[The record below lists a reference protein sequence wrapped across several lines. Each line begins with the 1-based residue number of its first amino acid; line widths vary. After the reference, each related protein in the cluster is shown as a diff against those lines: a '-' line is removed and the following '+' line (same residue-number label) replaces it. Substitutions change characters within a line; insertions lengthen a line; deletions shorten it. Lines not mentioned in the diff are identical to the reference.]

1 MGAWRPAAAGLAD
14 ALAFL
19 SRFALPKRA
28 ATADTPAP
36 SPNALGLDRAFVWF
50 GPAGLVLGCIW
61 TFPALALPELFGWGV
76 GTASPAPQWAQAL
89 LAGWI
94 WLFLS
99 VWTTFGLHW
108 DGTADLGDAEGSGA
122 TGERFRQI
130 LGDSRLGAFGA
141 LRLLLVFGG
150 EWCAVSWHAARVFA
164 AGDPAP
170 AAALAL
176 PLVLAPAWGR
186 AAAVLLAH
194 LGPPRKGP
202 GLGALACAAAR
213 PGIRAL
219 YRIAGVAVCAGLV
232 LLGLPLWR
240 AGMLLLAQ
248 MFLLR
253 RMAGLARREGG
264 LSGDFFGAAIE
275 EGTLCFLLFTL

>member
-1 MGAWRPAAAGLAD
+1 MGAWRPAGAGLAG

-19 SRFALPKRA
+19 SRFALPRTA
-28 ATADTPAP
+28 AAMPG
-36 SPNALGLDRAFVWF
+36 PNAPGLDRALAWF

-61 TFPALALPELFGWGV
+61 TLPALALPGLFAWGD
-76 GTASPAPQWAQAL
+76 GAGCPQWPQAL

-122 TGERFRQI
+122 TGERFREI
-130 LGDSRLGAFGA
+130 LADSRLGAFGA

-164 AGDPAP
+164 ADDPMAG
-170 AAALAL
+170 AALAL
-176 PLVLAPAWGR
+176 PLALAPAWGR
-186 AAAVLLAH
+186 GAAVLLAH
-194 LGPPRKGP
+194 MGPPRKGP

-219 YRIAGVAVCAGLV
+219 YRMAGLAACAGLV
-232 LLGLPLWR
+232 MLGLPPLR
-240 AGMLLLAQ
+240 AGLLLMAQ
-248 MFLLR
+248 ILLLR
-253 RMAGLARREGG
+253 RLTGLARREGG

>member
-19 SRFALPKRA
+19 SRFRLPRLPSAMAGTPPPGLQSALA
-28 ATADTPAP
+28 
-36 SPNALGLDRAFVWF
+36 WF

-61 TFPALALPELFGWGV
+61 TLPALALPELFGWGD
-76 GTASPAPQWAQAL
+76 GTANAAPQWPQAL

-99 VWTTFGLHW
+99 VWTTSGLHW

-130 LGDSRLGAFGA
+130 LADSRLGAFGA

-150 EWCAVSWHAARVFA
+150 EWCFVSWHAARVFA
-164 AGDPAP
+164 ATSPAP
-170 AAALAL
+170 AVALAL

-186 AAAVLLAH
+186 GAAVLLAH
-194 LGPPRKGP
+194 MGAPRKGP

-219 YRIAGVAVCAGLV
+219 YRIAGLAVCAGLV
-232 LLGLPLWR
+232 MLGLPFWR
-240 AGMLLLAQ
+240 AGLLLLAQ
-248 MFLLR
+248 MLLLR
-253 RMAGLARREGG
+253 RVAALARREGG

>member
-1 MGAWRPAAAGLAD
+1 MGVWRPAGAGLAD

-19 SRFALPKRA
+19 SRFALPRTAA
-28 ATADTPAP
+28 ATPG
-36 SPNALGLDRAFVWF
+36 PNAPGLDRALAWF

-61 TFPALALPELFGWGV
+61 TLPALALPELFAWGD
-76 GTASPAPQWAQAL
+76 GAGCPHWAQAL

-130 LGDSRLGAFGA
+130 LADSRLGAFGA

-164 AGDPAP
+164 ATGSAP
-170 AAALAL
+170 AVALTL
-176 PLVLAPAWGR
+176 PLALAPAWGR
-186 AAAVLLAH
+186 GAAVLLAH
-194 LGPPRKGP
+194 MGPPRKGP

-219 YRIAGVAVCAGLV
+219 YRTAGLAVCAGLV
-232 LLGLPLWR
+232 MLGLPLWR
-240 AGMLLLAQ
+240 AGLLLMAQ
-248 MFLLR
+248 ILLLR
-253 RMAGLARREGG
+253 RVAGLARREGG

>member
-1 MGAWRPAAAGLAD
+1 MGARAPAGAGLFD

-19 SRFALPKRA
+19 SRFALPPKCA
-28 ATADTPAP
+28 ATLNHP
-36 SPNALGLDRAFVWF
+36 GLDRALAWF
-50 GPAGLVLGCIW
+50 GPAGLVLGCVW
-61 TFPALALPELFGWGV
+61 TVPALALPLLPGWEQSSGS
-76 GTASPAPQWAQAL
+76 GAPMWAQAL

-130 LGDSRLGAFGA
+130 LADSRLGAFGA

-150 EWCAVSWHAARVFA
+150 EWCAASWHAARVFA
-164 AGDPAP
+164 AQSPA
-170 AAALAL
+170 AEAALAL
-176 PLVLAPAWGR
+176 PLLLAPAWGR
-186 AAAVLLAH
+186 GAAVLLAH
-194 LGPPRKGP
+194 MGPARSGP

-213 PGIRAL
+213 PGVRAL
-219 YRIAGVAVCAGLV
+219 YRMAGLAVLTGLV
-232 LLGLPLWR
+232 LLGLPFWR
-240 AGMLLLAQ
+240 AGLLLGAQMLLL
-248 MFLLR
+248 R
-253 RMAGLARREGG
+253 RAARLARREGG